1 MKVIKMNSELINL
14 KNELDNILI
23 GSSLVLNNGDILKIS
38 ENGEIVKLINKI
50 HNLEI
55 QIITEEQRLKNK
67 KDNKRRQL
75 IFNF

>member
-1 MKVIKMNSELINL
+1 MNSELINL